1 MKYSKYDRGL
11 CTVITGGTSGIGR
24 AIVKRILEG
33 SEDERDR
40 IFVNYGHDDALAGSL
55 LEELGEEGRKKVMLV
70 KADMSSYDGI
80 GELVSQVLEETD
92 GIDRLILNTGISS
105 YLPFDEYT
113 TALWDEIMM
122 TNVNVPA
129 FTVQAFKP
137 HMNEG
142 GCILFMGSHAGQ
154 APYSSSV
161 VYSTSKAA
169 LMFLAKSLVKVFD
182 EQGVRVN
189 AVAPGFI
196 ETRWQDNRSQE
207 SRDRINRKIA
217 AHRFGTPEEVADLRW
232 EILNNDY
239 LNGSIYDIHGGYD
252 YF

>member
-169 LMFLAKSLVKVFD
+169 LMTSYL
-182 EQGVRVN
+182 RVS
-189 AVAPGFI
+189 
-196 ETRWQDNRSQE
+196 T
-207 SRDRINRKIA
+207 
-217 AHRFGTPEEVADLRW
+217 
-232 EILNNDY
+232 EI
-239 LNGSIYDIHGGYD
+239 GMSE
-252 YF
+252 